1 MGSRNSKSADSIEAK
16 LTEDAKEKYTGVN
29 NFTGV
34 LYKITSSG
42 NVSIN
47 ANGSTVS
54 SMQEPQASPWSNKR
68 STPRDDN
75 NGNHAIDYGQHS
87 IERPYN
93 DEIQRREPS
102 FVDDRS
108 QQCPR
113 EYSHSTRYPAIVNR
127 TI

>member
-1 MGSRNSKSADSIEAK
+1 MGNRHSKSSDSHEAR
-16 LTEDAKEKYTGVN
+16 LAEDAKEKTGVN

-34 LYKITSSG
+34 FYRITSSG

-54 SMQEPQASPWSNKR
+54 SSKEPQASPWSVR

-75 NGNHAIDYGQHS
+75 NGHHAIDYGQ
-87 IERPYN
+87 IERPFH
-93 DEIQRREPS
+93 DDIQRREPS

-108 QQCPR
+108 QQRPR
-113 EYSHSTRYPAIVNR
+113 EYSHSTRYPANIVNR